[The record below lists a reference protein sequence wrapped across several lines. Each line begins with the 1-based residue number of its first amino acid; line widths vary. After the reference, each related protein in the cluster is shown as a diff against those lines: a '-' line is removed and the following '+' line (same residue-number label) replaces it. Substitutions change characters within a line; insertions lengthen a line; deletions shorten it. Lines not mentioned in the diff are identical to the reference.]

1 MLHLLNNCGCEEAEK
16 KQVCMIAGRNDV
28 TVDASGRI
36 LFYFHHHWKWMHFD
50 HIDRNY
56 IKSFPTFPLFN
67 VRLQFFYSCLDE
79 MKELC
84 SMFFQLVP
92 KKAFRNW
99 TVIRDQ
105 WKVSPGRLM
114 TRPILSLLKIQL
126 RGRNITLH
134 PGAVEGI
141 LRQSLFIFFFSLT
154 KFLKNIGGSSPVFR
168 SIGFCRA
175 TYTLMLIG
183 L

>member
-1 MLHLLNNCGCEEAEK
+1 M
-16 KQVCMIAGRNDV
+16 
-28 TVDASGRI
+28 
-36 LFYFHHHWKWMHFD
+36 
-50 HIDRNY
+50 
-56 IKSFPTFPLFN
+56 
-67 VRLQFFYSCLDE
+67 
-79 MKELC
+79 C
-84 SMFFQLVP
+84 SMFFLLVP

-99 TVIRDQ
+99 TVIREQ

-114 TRPILSLLKIQL
+114 TSPILSLLKIQL
-126 RGRNITLH
+126 RGRNITLY

-168 SIGFCRA
+168 SIGYCRA
-175 TYTLMLIG
+175 TYTVMLKG